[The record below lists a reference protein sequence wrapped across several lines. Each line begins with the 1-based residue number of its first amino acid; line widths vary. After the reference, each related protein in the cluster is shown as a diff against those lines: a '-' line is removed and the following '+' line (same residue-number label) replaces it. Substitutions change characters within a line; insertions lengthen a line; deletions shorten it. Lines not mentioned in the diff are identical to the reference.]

1 MAATRPNRQ
10 QRVFSSLPLS
20 PPNSAPVAGAVR
32 AYLVEDNAL
41 ARERLISVLG
51 ELAQVVPVGYAD
63 SEQQGREWLEQAD
76 GAWDL
81 AIVDLYLRRG
91 TGLGVLRAC
100 RGRAPEHKVIVVSN
114 DASADMRARCLA
126 LGADAVFDKSLE
138 IDALVAY
145 CQSLGAGRA

>member
-1 MAATRPNRQ
+1 M
-10 QRVFSSLPLS
+10 FSSLPLPS
-20 PPNSAPVAGAVR
+20 PIATPDTGAVR
-32 AYLVEDNAL
+32 AYVVEDNPL
-41 ARERLISVLG
+41 ARDRLMSVLG

-63 SEQQGREWLEQAD
+63 SEQQGGEWLTQAD

-81 AIVDLYLRRG
+81 AIVDLCLRRG

-100 RGRAPEHKVIVVSN
+100 RTRDAGHKVIVVSN

-145 CQSLGAGRA
+145 CQALGTGSA